1 MSKRPPSPPSRAETP
16 ALPAPQAIRWAG
28 RVAIIGRPNVGKSTL
43 LNALLGEPIAITS
56 RHPQTTR
63 DRIAGVLTEGDA
75 QIVFVDTPGVHE
87 ARTKLG
93 ARMNQEAREGARDAD
108 VVLFLTDVSS
118 VPKPGMRAEDTRIL
132 GTIPADKAVILVVN
146 KVDKVK
152 PKSELLPVLE
162 GHGKARDFAAVV
174 PMSALRADGVRDL
187 IAEVVKLLPEGPAL
201 FEDDSISDK
210 PLRFFVA
217 EFVREQILR
226 KTREEVPHG
235 VAVVVERFDESGRMP
250 KIDLA
255 IHVDKESHKAII
267 IGAGGSLLKAI
278 GTEARGR
285 VERLMGQ
292 QVALRTFVR
301 VTPGWYEKD
310 SALRDMGYAPPEKSR
325 DGDPATKA
333 SDRRRDVRTERD
345 EIHERREQHELPEET
360 SDTSEEE
367 R

>member
-1 MSKRPPSPPSRAETP
+1 
-16 ALPAPQAIRWAG
+16 
-28 RVAIIGRPNVGKSTL
+28 VAIIGRPNVGKSTL
-43 LNALLGEPIAITS
+43 LNALLGEALAITS

-63 DRIAGVLTEGDA
+63 DRIAGVVTSGDA

-93 ARMNQEAREGARDAD
+93 ALMNQEAREGTRDAD
-108 VVLFLTDVSS
+108 VVVFLTDVSS
-118 VPKPGMRAEDTRIL
+118 VPKPGMRGEDLRIL
-132 GTIPADKAVILVVN
+132 GTIPTDKPVILVVN

-152 PKSELLPVLE
+152 PKSALLPVLE
-162 GHGKARDFAAVV
+162 GHAKARDFAATV
-174 PMSALRADGVRDL
+174 PLSALRVDGVRDL
-187 IAEVVKLLPEGPAL
+187 VAEVAKLLPEGPPL
-201 FEDDSISDK
+201 VEDDAISDK

-235 VAVVVERFDESGRMP
+235 VAVVVEQFDESGRMP

-255 IHVDKESHKAII
+255 IHVDKESHKAIV

-278 GTEARGR
+278 GSEARAR
-285 VERLMGQ
+285 VEHLMGQ

-310 SALRDMGYAPPEKSR
+310 SGLRDMGYDPGKSPKG
-325 DGDPATKA
+325 GDPGKGRHK
-333 SDRRRDVRTERD
+333 SDDLSSREAAPGR
-345 EIHERREQHELPEET
+345 ERRQEKP
-360 SDTSEEE
+360 
-367 R
+367 

>member
-1 MSKRPPSPPSRAETP
+1 MPKRPATPPTDPDESLDSPPA
-16 ALPAPQAIRWAG
+16 QVIRRAG

-43 LNALLGEPIAITS
+43 LNALLGEPLAITS

-63 DRIAGVLTEGDA
+63 DRIAGVMTEGDA
-75 QIVFVDTPGVHE
+75 QLVFVDTPGVHE

-108 VVLFLTDVSS
+108 VVVFLTDVSS
-118 VPKPGMRAEDTRIL
+118 VPKPGMRAEDLRIL
-132 GTIPADKAVILVVN
+132 GTIPEGKPVVLVVN

-162 GHGKARDFAAVV
+162 GHAKAREFAAVV

-187 IAEVVKLLPEGPAL
+187 VAEVAKLLPEGPPL
-201 FEDDSISDK
+201 FEDDAISDK

-235 VAVVVERFDESGRMP
+235 VAVVVEQFDESGRIP

-255 IHVDKESHKAII
+255 IHVDKESHKAIV

-278 GTEARGR
+278 GTEARAR
-285 VERLMGQ
+285 VERLMGT

-310 SALRDMGYAPPEKSR
+310 SALRDMGYE
-325 DGDPATKA
+325 PATKDKGQKNDGGGSSESA
-333 SDRRRDVRTERD
+333 PGR
-345 EIHERREQHELPEET
+345 ERRQEKP
-360 SDTSEEE
+360 
-367 R
+367 

>member
-1 MSKRPPSPPSRAETP
+1 MPKPPKSARPEAPPEPSTPPPLR
-16 ALPAPQAIRWAG
+16 RAG

-43 LNALLGEPIAITS
+43 LNALLGEAIAITS

-63 DRIAGVLTEGDA
+63 DRIAGVLIEGDA
-75 QIVFVDTPGVHE
+75 QLVFVDTPGVHA
-87 ARTKLG
+87 ARNKLG

-108 VVLFLTDVSS
+108 VIVFLTDVSS
-118 VPKPGMRAEDTRIL
+118 IPKPTMRAEDLRIL
-132 GTIPADKAVILVVN
+132 GTIPADKPVFLVIN
-146 KVDKVK
+146 KIDKVK

-162 GHGKARDFAAVV
+162 GHAKAHEFVAVV
-174 PMSALRADGVRDL
+174 PMSALRRDAGVREL
-187 IAEVVKLLPEGPAL
+187 IVEVAKLLPEGPPL
-201 FEDDSISDK
+201 FEDDAISDK

-235 VAVVVERFDESGRMP
+235 IAVVVERFDESGRIP

-255 IHVDKESHKAII
+255 IHVDKESHKAIV

-278 GTEARGR
+278 GTDARAQ

-310 SALRDMGYAPPEKSR
+310 SALRDMGYEPASKDASTHEEPKS
-325 DGDPATKA
+325 
-333 SDRRRDVRTERD
+333 
-345 EIHERREQHELPEET
+345 
-360 SDTSEEE
+360 
-367 R
+367 

>member
-1 MSKRPPSPPSRAETP
+1 MPKRPGPAPPSDGP
-16 ALPAPQAIRWAG
+16 PDLPDEVIEAARQGSPIEAARQGSPIEAARQGSPIEAPPPPVIRRAG

-43 LNALLGEPIAITS
+43 LNALLGERLAITS

-63 DRIAGVLTEGDA
+63 DRIAGIVTSGDA
-75 QIVFVDTPGVHE
+75 QLVFVDTPGVHE
-87 ARTKLG
+87 ARTRLG

-108 VVLFLTDVSS
+108 VVVFLTDVSS
-118 VPKPGMRAEDTRIL
+118 APKPRMRAEDLRIL
-132 GTIPADKAVILVVN
+132 GTIPASMPVILVVN

-152 PKSELLPVLE
+152 PKSALLPVLE
-162 GHGKARDFAAVV
+162 EHAKARDFTAIV
-174 PMSALRADGVRDL
+174 PLSALRADGTSGL
-187 IAEVVKLLPEGPAL
+187 IAEVAKLIPEGPPL
-201 FEDDSISDK
+201 FEDDAISDK

-235 VAVVVERFDESGRMP
+235 VAVVVEQFDESGRVP

-255 IHVDKESHKAII
+255 IHVDKESHKAIV

-278 GTEARGR
+278 GTEARAR

-310 SALRDMGYAPPEKSR
+310 SALRDMGYE
-325 DGDPATKA
+325 PAT
-333 SDRRRDVRTERD
+333 
-345 EIHERREQHELPEET
+345 EEK
-360 SDTSEEE
+360 